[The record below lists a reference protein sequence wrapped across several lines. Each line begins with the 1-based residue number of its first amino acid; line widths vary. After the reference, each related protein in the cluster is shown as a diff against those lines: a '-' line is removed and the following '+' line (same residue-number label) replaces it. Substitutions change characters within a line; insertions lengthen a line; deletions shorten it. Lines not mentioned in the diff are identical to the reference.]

1 MAGSI
6 DVSLLNPPPDKS
18 EFAVAK
24 YFADLGKDIVFIPP
38 SAIPGQHRPDV
49 FMDGVE
55 WEIKCPEGSSK
66 RTIENAIRTAV
77 RQSKSIIIDLRRI
90 QLSDSSSVS
99 NLEKEFNG
107 RKYIKRI
114 YVIRK
119 NGSLLLYSR

>member
-6 DVSLLNPPPDKS
+6 DVSLLNNPPDKS

-55 WEIKCPEGSSK
+55 WDKWIIRNFYSLTNMNGFIK
-66 RTIENAIRTAV
+66 
-77 RQSKSIIIDLRRI
+77 
-90 QLSDSSSVS
+90 
-99 NLEKEFNG
+99 
-107 RKYIKRI
+107 
-114 YVIRK
+114 
-119 NGSLLLYSR
+119 